1 LVIFGAKRAPPERGR
16 PKPKILAHMHFQFS
30 EEHLMIQKA
39 ARDFARQECLPGVIE
54 RDEHQKFPKE
64 QILKL
69 AELGFMGMMV
79 DPAYGGSGMDT
90 VSYVLAM
97 EEISK
102 IDASV
107 SVCMSV
113 NNSLVCWGLEAFGTE
128 AQKQKYLTPL
138 AQGKKDGELYIGAFL
153 LSEPEAGSDATS
165 QQTTAVD
172 KGDHYLLNGT
182 KNWIT
187 NGNSASVYLVIAQTD
202 VSKGSH
208 GINVFIVEKNS
219 PGVAVGAKENKLGI
233 RGSDTHSISFN
244 DVKVP
249 RENRIGEDGFG
260 FKFAMKVLAGGRI
273 GIASQALG
281 IASGAYE
288 LALNYSKERKAF
300 GKEIAQHQAI
310 QFKLADMATRI
321 EASRLLCLRAAWE
334 KDQGQDY
341 ATSSSMAKVFASE
354 TAMWTAT
361 EAVQIHGGY
370 GYVKEYHVER
380 LMRDAKITQIY
391 EGTSEVQRI
400 VISRSLLK

>member
-1 LVIFGAKRAPPERGR
+1 
-16 PKPKILAHMHFQFS
+16 MQFQLS

-39 ARDFARQECLPGVIE
+39 ARDFAVNECLPGVID
-54 RDEHQKFPKE
+54 RDEHQRFPKE
-64 QILKL
+64 QIMQL
-69 AELGFMGMMV
+69 ADLGFMGMMV
-79 DPAYGGSGMDT
+79 NPNYGGSGMDT

-113 NNSLVCWGLEAFGTE
+113 NNSLVCYGLEGYGTE
-128 AQKQKYLTPL
+128 EQKQKYLTPL

-165 QQTTAVD
+165 QQTTAED
-172 KGDHYLLNGT
+172 KGDYYLLNGT

-187 NGNSASVYLVIAQTD
+187 NGSSASVYLVMAQTD
-202 VSKGSH
+202 VVKGSKG
-208 GINVFIVEKNS
+208 INCLIVEKNW
-219 PGVAVGAKENKLGI
+219 PGVTVAAKENKLGI
-233 RGSDTHSISFN
+233 RGSDTHTIMFN

-249 RENRIGEDGFG
+249 KENRIGADGFG
-260 FKFAMKVLAGGRI
+260 FTFAMKTLAGGRI

-288 LALNYSKERKAF
+288 LALKYSKQRKAF

-321 EASRLLCLRAAWE
+321 EAARLLCLKAAWE
-334 KDQGQDY
+334 KDNRMDY
-341 ATSSSMAKVFASE
+341 TLSSSMAKVFASE
-354 TAMWTAT
+354 TAMWVTV

-370 GYVKEYHVER
+370 GFVKEYHVER

-400 VISRSLLK
+400 VIGRSILK